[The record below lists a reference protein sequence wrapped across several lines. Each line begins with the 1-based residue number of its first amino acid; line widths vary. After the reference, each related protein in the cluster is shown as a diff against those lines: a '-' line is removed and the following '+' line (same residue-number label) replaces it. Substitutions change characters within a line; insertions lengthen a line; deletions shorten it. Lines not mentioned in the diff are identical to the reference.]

1 MFSVVYFS
9 GLRYI
14 GVLQVFASQV
24 LRVSGSRYFGFLVP
38 GFGWRPKAECSEE
51 KWGHWSFDCR
61 SGPCLVASWCWDR
74 NRIPVGHHG
83 SVVLDW
89 IAWVTN
95 LLILAEMG
103 KRMECMVVLEGTGT
117 SGGLRVV
124 GKGQWNVVWMVV
136 LEEIG
141 NPLSFLQIR
150 FQI

>member
-1 MFSVVYFS
+1 M
-9 GLRYI
+9 
-14 GVLQVFASQV
+14 
-24 LRVSGSRYFGFLVP
+24 
-38 GFGWRPKAECSEE
+38 
-51 KWGHWSFDCR
+51 
-61 SGPCLVASWCWDR
+61 
-74 NRIPVGHHG
+74 
-83 SVVLDW
+83 VLDW

-141 NPLSFLQIR
+141 NLPIWCHVTRSTPIR
-150 FQI
+150 SGLGWHPRCHLGSTHVY